1 MLLNLNFSA
10 FELFYM
16 NSKTQTGVVMQ
27 NSSETRRK
35 INDFYAQTGKYHP
48 DAYEFITSCVI
59 EQVNSLEKARHLSAV
74 ELLDGLKNQLY
85 RNFGFLA
92 ANVLEA
98 WDINTASDIGE
109 IVFDLIDL
117 NILSA
122 ADDDKRSDFDIA
134 LALTDPVH
142 IRKTTPQMEIPQ
154 ID

>member
-1 MLLNLNFSA
+1 MDASAISSPETMLRI
-10 FELFYM
+10 
-16 NSKTQTGVVMQ
+16 G
-27 NSSETRRK
+27 RRR
-35 INDFYAQTGKYHP
+35 Y
-48 DAYEFITSCVI
+48 
-59 EQVNSLEKARHLSAV
+59 
-74 ELLDGLKNQLY
+74 
-85 RNFGFLA
+85 A